1 MPLFD
6 RKCTA
11 CNQVTEHLEKSSD
24 NSAKDC
30 AVCGSKST
38 AQRMIAKTSFTLSGS
53 GWYKDSYSK
62 SK

>member
-11 CNQVTEHLEKSSD
+11 CNQTTEKLESSSD
-24 NSAKDC
+24 SSTKDC
-30 AVCGSKST
+30 SICGGKNT
-38 AQRMIAKTSFTLSGS
+38 AYRTISRTSFTLSGS

-62 SK
+62 S